1 MNKTCS
7 ANQEL
12 SYIENVLKTQLLL
25 TTTLFHFGT
34 ENWEEKSEEQPVS
47 RHQGNYGQTKVDEDK
62 DTVDYQTTGGKAEM
76 QKPENLEN
84 GFSLSGTNS
93 WSNRHTY

>member
-34 ENWEEKSEEQPVS
+34 ENWEEKLEEQPVS

-62 DTVDYQTTGGKAEM
+62 DTKPLEGKHRDAKSGELG
-76 QKPENLEN
+76 EWV
-84 GFSLSGTNS
+84 FSI
-93 WSNRHTY
+93 RY